1 MAARFASA
9 LSQHPVPTEA
19 VGEVV
24 GSVLEQL
31 DGATPELVVV
41 FASPHHVGALEDM
54 TGAIRS
60 LLEPRILLGGTA
72 MAIVGGAREV
82 EDGPALSVLAASL
95 PGATLTPLTLE
106 AVRTA
111 DGPAIAGWPESSPTA
126 GALLMIAD
134 PFSFPADAFL
144 ARLNE
149 DAPELQVLGGLASA
163 AQGPGGNRLVID
175 GDIRTEGAVGVFVP
189 MGVDVVPVVSQGC
202 RPIGQPFVV
211 TEARHNVL
219 VQLGGRPAM
228 ERLEE
233 TVAELS
239 EAEQELLGG
248 GLHVGIVVDE
258 HREEFERGDF
268 LVRNVTGVDREE
280 GAIAVGD
287 LVEVGQTVQLHLRDA
302 GSADEDL
309 RELLAGHRADAALL
323 FTCNGRGSHLFGEPD
338 HDAGLVDQL
347 LGPLPVAGMFCAGE
361 MGPVGNRNFLHG
373 FTASLALFRG

>member
-1 MAARFASA
+1 MSTRFASA
-9 LSQHPVPTEA
+9 LSQHPIPTEA

-31 DGATPELVVV
+31 DGATPELVVL

-54 TGAIRS
+54 AGAVRS
-60 LLEPRILLGGTA
+60 LLEPRVLLGGTA
-72 MAIVGGAREV
+72 MAVVGGAREV
-82 EDGPALSVLAASL
+82 EDGPALSMLAASL
-95 PGATLTPLTLE
+95 PGVTLTPMALE
-106 AVRTA
+106 TVRTA
-111 DGPAIAGWPESSPTA
+111 DGPAIAGWPDPAPTG

-149 DAPELQVLGGLASA
+149 DAPDLQVLGGLASA
-163 AQGPGGNRLVID
+163 ARGPGGNRLVLD
-175 GDIRTEGAVGVFVP
+175 GDLRTDGAVGVFVP
-189 MGVDVVPVVSQGC
+189 LGVDIVPVVSQGC
-202 RPIGQPFVV
+202 RPIGKPFVV
-211 TEARHNVL
+211 TEAHDNVL
-219 VQLGGRPAM
+219 VTLGGRPAM

-233 TVAELS
+233 TVADLDD
-239 EAEQELLGG
+239 AERELLGG
-248 GLHVGIVVDE
+248 GLHVGVVVDE

-280 GAIAVGD
+280 GTIAVGD
-287 LVEVGQTVQLHLRDA
+287 LVEVGQTVKFHLRDA

-338 HDAGLVDQL
+338 HDAGVVDQL

-361 MGPVGNRNFLHG
+361 MGPVGRRNFLHG
-373 FTASLALFRG
+373 FTASLALLRT